1 VDVIDRPKSG
11 KEGHVRMQK
20 VWLVV
25 VAVLCVAGCQGKGEV
40 VNLNLQAAPEKELP
54 KVKGA
59 EGLTVA
65 VGPFEDLRPEQK
77 RLGKRTHLG
86 GGETYFQVP
95 GGNSSEAV
103 ARVVSDY
110 LAARGWRVTK
120 GGAPA
125 DVMVTGKIQ
134 DLAVQA
140 KSRFMGTDLTA
151 KSKLSVQA
159 KNALDGSAVNLIVF
173 GNAEDTEFWFDLED
187 AQEIINDA
195 LNKSLDYLIANTK
208 VEGRM
213 LKLME

>member
-1 VDVIDRPKSG
+1 
-11 KEGHVRMQK
+11 M
-20 VWLVV
+20 VWLVL

-40 VNLNLQAAPEKELP
+40 VNLNLHAAPDKELP

-59 EGLTVA
+59 EGLTIA
-65 VGPFEDLRPEQK
+65 VGSFEDLRPEQK

-103 ARVVSDY
+103 AKVVSDY

-120 GGAPA
+120 EGAHP
-125 DVMVTGKIQ
+125 DVTVTGKIQ

-140 KSRFMGTDLTA
+140 KSRFLGTNLTA
-151 KSKLSVQA
+151 KSRLSVQA
-159 KNALDGSAVNLIVF
+159 KNASDGSAVNLVVF
-173 GNAEDTEFWFDLED
+173 GNAENTEFWFDFED

-195 LNKSLDYLIANTK
+195 LNKSLDYLVANTK
-208 VEGRM
+208 VEGRT
-213 LKLME
+213 LKLVE

>member
-1 VDVIDRPKSG
+1 M
-11 KEGHVRMQK
+11 RMHRA
-20 VWLVV
+20 WLVMV
-25 VAVLCVAGCQGKGEV
+25 VVLCVGGCQGKGEV
-40 VNLNLQAAPEKELP
+40 VNLNLLAAPEKDLP

-59 EGLTVA
+59 AGLTVA
-65 VGPFEDLRPEQK
+65 VGLFEDLRSEQK

-103 ARVVSDY
+103 AKVIGDY
-110 LAARGWRVTK
+110 LAARGWQVAK

-125 DVMVTGKIQ
+125 DVVVTGRIQ

-159 KNALDGSAVNLIVF
+159 KNVSDGSAVNLIVF

-187 AQEIINDA
+187 AEEIINDA

-208 VEGRM
+208 VEGRT
-213 LKLME
+213 LKLVE